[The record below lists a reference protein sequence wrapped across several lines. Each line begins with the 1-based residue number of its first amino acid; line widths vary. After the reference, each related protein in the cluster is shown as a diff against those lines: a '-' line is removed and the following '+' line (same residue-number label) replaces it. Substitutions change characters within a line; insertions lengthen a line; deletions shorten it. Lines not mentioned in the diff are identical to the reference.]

1 VSDSLEQP
9 QQHQPQLRL
18 GVVTIHD
25 ACPAFSTKIF
35 ESADELERLSI
46 KFNIA
51 LIPFFNEEQDL
62 PRFPE
67 FVDKI
72 KSYKNCQIVLH
83 GLYHEL
89 KNGQFDNFH
98 ETTEADAEEQICAAI
113 EIFHE
118 IAIETKV
125 FIPPAW
131 KLNNS
136 SIKVLER
143 LGFKLAE
150 EQEEYLLLF
159 PEQQEF
165 KKIKLP
171 KVLNWD
177 STGYPEKNIVNM
189 GRDEKAFKLQIEK
202 RPHIIRIALHPR
214 DPVEAIKDQKQMISI
229 LKDSAYEILTYTE
242 LILRLEELAP
252 PSTRLD

>member
-1 VSDSLEQP
+1 MGQDQQGIQP
-9 QQHQPQLRL
+9 QPRL

-35 ESADELERLSI
+35 ELADELEGLDI
-46 KFNIA
+46 KFNFA
-51 LIPFFNEEQDL
+51 LIPFFNEKQDL

-72 KSYKNCQIVLH
+72 KSYKHCQIVLH

-98 ETTEADAEEQICAAI
+98 ETTKADAEEQIRAAL

-118 IAIETKV
+118 IGIQTKV

-136 SIKVLER
+136 SIKVLEK
-143 LGFKLAE
+143 LGFRLAE
-150 EQEEYLLLF
+150 EQEEYLLLLS
-159 PEQQEF
+159 QQEY

-177 STGYPEKNIVNM
+177 STGHPEKNVVNM
-189 GRDEKAFKLQIEK
+189 AREERASKLDIAE
-202 RPHIIRIALHPR
+202 RPQIIRIAIHPR
-214 DPVEAIKDQKQMISI
+214 DPPEAIRDQKQMITI
-229 LKDSAYEILTYTE
+229 LKNSAYEIPIYRE
-242 LILRLEELAP
+242 LIPKLEKSV
-252 PSTRLD
+252 PSTALI

>member
-1 VSDSLEQP
+1 MSNSLEQ
-9 QQHQPQLRL
+9 QQHQPHTQS

-25 ACPAFSTKIF
+25 ACPTFSKRIF
-35 ESADELERLSI
+35 ELADELERLKI

-51 LIPFFNEEQDL
+51 LVPFFNEKQDL

-83 GLYHEL
+83 GLYHEM

-98 ETTEADAEEQICAAI
+98 ETTEGNAEEQIRAGL

-118 IAIETKV
+118 IGIKTNV

-131 KLNNS
+131 KLNNR
-136 SIKVLER
+136 SIKVLEK

-150 EQEEYLLLF
+150 EQEEYLLLLSH
-159 PEQQEF
+159 QEY

-189 GRDEKAFKLQIEK
+189 ARDERAFKLQIEE
-202 RPHIIRIALHPR
+202 RPQIIRIALHPR
-214 DPVEAIKDQKQMISI
+214 DPTEAIKDQRRMISI
-229 LKDSAYEILTYTE
+229 LKDSAYEIPTYAE
-242 LILRLEELAP
+242 LVPKLEELAP
-252 PSTRLD
+252 STLLD

>member
-1 VSDSLEQP
+1 MGQNQQQKQP
-9 QQHQPQLRL
+9 NPRL

-35 ESADELERLSI
+35 ELADELEGLNI
-46 KFNIA
+46 KFNVA
-51 LIPFFNEEQDL
+51 LVPFFNEKQDL
-62 PRFPE
+62 TRFPE

-72 KSYKNCQIVLH
+72 KSYEHCQIVLH

-98 ETTEADAEEQICAAI
+98 ETTEADSEEQIRAGL

-118 IAIETKV
+118 IGIQTQV

-136 SIKVLER
+136 SIKVLEK
-143 LGFKLAE
+143 LGFRLAE

-159 PEQQEF
+159 SQQEY

-177 STGYPEKNIVNM
+177 STGHPEKNVVNM
-189 GRDEKAFKLQIEK
+189 ARDERAFKLDIEE
-202 RPHIIRIALHPR
+202 RPQIIRIAMHPR
-214 DPVEAIKDQKQMISI
+214 DPAEAIKDQKQMITM
-229 LKDSAYEILTYTE
+229 LKSNAYEIPTYTE
-242 LILRLEELAP
+242 LIPKLERLV
-252 PSTRLD
+252 PSTVPA

>member
-1 VSDSLEQP
+1 MPNVSEHQKQP
-9 QQHQPQLRL
+9 YPRL

-25 ACPAFSTKIF
+25 ACPTFSTKIL
-35 ESADELERLSI
+35 ESADELERLNI

-51 LIPFFNEEQDL
+51 LVPFFNEKQDL

-98 ETTEADAEEQICAAI
+98 DTKEADAEEQIRAGL

-118 IAIETKV
+118 IGIETKV

-150 EQEEYLLLF
+150 EQEEYLLLLS
-159 PEQQEF
+159 QQEY
-165 KKIKLP
+165 KKIKLA

-177 STGYPEKNIVNM
+177 STGFPEKNIVNIA
-189 GRDEKAFKLQIEK
+189 RDERAFRSEIEK
-202 RPHIIRIALHPR
+202 RPQIIRIALHPR
-214 DPVEAIKDQKQMISI
+214 DPAEAIKDQKQMISI
-229 LKDSAYEILTYTE
+229 LKDSGYEIPTYTE
-242 LILRLEELAP
+242 LLPKLEELAP
-252 PSTRLD
+252 SILLD

>member
-1 VSDSLEQP
+1 MLDSLEQ
-9 QQHQPQLRL
+9 QQQQQPQTRL

-35 ESADELERLSI
+35 ELADELERLDI

-51 LIPFFNEEQDL
+51 LVPFFNEKQDL

-72 KSYKNCQIVLH
+72 KSYDNCQIVLH

-98 ETTEADAEEQICAAI
+98 DTKEADAEEQIRAGL

-118 IAIETKV
+118 IGINTDV

-136 SIKVLER
+136 SIKVLEK

-150 EQEEYLLLF
+150 EQEEYILLVS
-159 PEQQEF
+159 QGEF

-177 STGYPEKNIVNM
+177 STGFPEKNIVNM
-189 GRDEKAFKLQIEK
+189 SRDERAFKLQTEQ
-202 RPHIIRIALHPR
+202 RPQIIRIALHPR
-214 DPVEAIKDQKQMISI
+214 DPAEAIKDQKQMISI
-229 LKDSAYEILTYTE
+229 LKDSAYEIPTYIELVPQLQKLDHSTE
-242 LILRLEELAP
+242 LN
-252 PSTRLD
+252 

>member
-1 VSDSLEQP
+1 MSDSLEQ
-9 QQHQPQLRL
+9 HQPQPQPRL

-25 ACPAFSTKIF
+25 ACPAFSKKIF
-35 ESADELERLSI
+35 ESADELERLNI

-51 LIPFFNEEQDL
+51 LIPFFNEREDL

-98 ETTEADAEEQICAAI
+98 ETTEANAEEQIRAGI

-118 IAIETKV
+118 VGIETKV

-136 SIKVLER
+136 SVKVLEK

-159 PEQQEF
+159 PEQQQEF

-189 GRDEKAFKLQIEK
+189 ARDERAFKLQIEK
-202 RPHIIRIALHPR
+202 DHKLS
-214 DPVEAIKDQKQMISI
+214 E
-229 LKDSAYEILTYTE
+229 
-242 LILRLEELAP
+242 
-252 PSTRLD
+252 

>member
-1 VSDSLEQP
+1 MSDSLEQ
-9 QQHQPQLRL
+9 HQPHTQS

-25 ACPAFSTKIF
+25 ACPTFSKRIF
-35 ESADELERLSI
+35 ELADELERLKI

-51 LIPFFNEEQDL
+51 LVPFFNEKQDL

-83 GLYHEL
+83 GLYHEMR
-89 KNGQFDNFH
+89 NGQFDNFH
-98 ETTEADAEEQICAAI
+98 ETTEGNAEEQIRAGL

-118 IAIETKV
+118 IGIKTNV

-136 SIKVLER
+136 SIKVLEK

-150 EQEEYLLLF
+150 EQEEYLLLS
-159 PEQQEF
+159 QQEY

-189 GRDEKAFKLQIEK
+189 ARDERAFKLQIEE
-202 RPHIIRIALHPR
+202 RPQIIRIALHPR
-214 DPVEAIKDQKQMISI
+214 DPTEAIKDQRRMISI
-229 LKDSAYEILTYTE
+229 LKDSAYEIPTYAE
-242 LILRLEELAP
+242 LVPKLEELAP
-252 PSTRLD
+252 STRLD

>member
-1 VSDSLEQP
+1 MSDSLEQ
-9 QQHQPQLRL
+9 QQQQTQPRL

-25 ACPAFSTKIF
+25 ACPAFSKKIF
-35 ESADELERLSI
+35 ESADELEKLNI

-51 LIPFFNEEQDL
+51 LIPFFNEKEDL
-62 PRFPE
+62 HRFPE

-72 KSYKNCQIVLH
+72 KSYNNCQIVLH

-98 ETTEADAEEQICAAI
+98 ETTEADAEEQIRAGI

-118 IAIETKV
+118 IGIETNV

-136 SIKVLER
+136 SINVLEK

-150 EQEEYLLLF
+150 EQEEYLLLLS
-159 PEQQEF
+159 QQQF
-165 KKIKLP
+165 KEIKLP

-177 STGYPEKNIVNM
+177 STGYPEKNIVNI
-189 GRDEKAFKLQIEK
+189 GRDERAFKLQIEK
-202 RPHIIRIALHPR
+202 RPQIIRIALHPR
-214 DPVEAIKDQKQMISI
+214 DPAEAIKDQKQMISI
-229 LKDSAYEILTYTE
+229 LKDSAYEIPTYTE
-242 LILRLEELAP
+242 LIPKLEELAP
-252 PSTRLD
+252 STRLH

>member
-1 VSDSLEQP
+1 MPSMSEQ
-9 QQHQPQLRL
+9 QQTHPRL

-25 ACPAFSTKIF
+25 ACPSFSVKIF
-35 ESADELERLSI
+35 ESADELERLNI
-46 KFNIA
+46 KYNIA
-51 LIPFFNEEQDL
+51 VVPFFNEKEDL

-67 FVDKI
+67 FANKI

-83 GLYHEL
+83 GLYHEM

-98 ETTEADAEEQICAAI
+98 QIKEADAEEQIRAGL
-113 EIFHE
+113 EIFE
-118 IAIETKV
+118 EVGINTNV

-136 SIKVLER
+136 SIKVLEK

-150 EQEEYLLLF
+150 EQEEYLLLLS
-159 PEQQEF
+159 QQDF

-177 STGYPEKNIVNM
+177 STGYPEKNIVNL
-189 GRDEKAFKLQIEK
+189 GRDERAFRLEIEQ
-202 RPHIIRIALHPR
+202 RPQIIRIALHPR
-214 DPVEAIKDQKQMISI
+214 DPAEAIKDQKRMIST
-229 LKDSAYEILTYTE
+229 LKDSDYNILTYTE
-242 LILRLEELAP
+242 LIPKLKDLS

>member
-1 VSDSLEQP
+1 MDSSEQQQQQP
-9 QQHQPQLRL
+9 QSYPRL

-35 ESADELERLSI
+35 ESADELERLNI

-51 LIPFFNEEQDL
+51 LIPFFNEKQDL

-98 ETTEADAEEQICAAI
+98 DTKEADAEEQIRAGL

-118 IAIETKV
+118 IGIETKV

-131 KLNNS
+131 RLNNS
-136 SIKVLER
+136 SIKVLEK
-143 LGFKLAE
+143 LEFKLAE
-150 EQEEYLLLF
+150 EQEEYLLLLS
-159 PEQQEF
+159 QQEF

-177 STGYPEKNIVNM
+177 STGFPEKNIVNIS
-189 GRDEKAFKLQIEK
+189 RDERAFKSQIEE
-202 RPHIIRIALHPR
+202 RPQIIRIALHPR
-214 DPVEAIKDQKQMISI
+214 DPAEAINDQKQMISV
-229 LKDSAYEILTYTE
+229 LKDSAYEIPTYTE
-242 LILRLEELAP
+242 LLPKLEGLA

>member
-1 VSDSLEQP
+1 LEQR
-9 QQHQPQLRL
+9 QLETRL

-25 ACPAFSTKIF
+25 ACPAFSTKIQKW
-35 ESADELERLSI
+35 ADELERLGI

-51 LIPFFNEEQDL
+51 LIPFFNEKQDL

-72 KSYKNCQIVLH
+72 ESYNKCQIVLH
-83 GLYHEL
+83 GLYHEK

-98 ETTEADAEEQICAAI
+98 KTTKADAEEQIRAGL
-113 EIFHE
+113 EIFQE
-118 IAIETKV
+118 IGINTNV

-136 SIKVLER
+136 SIKVLEK

-159 PEQQEF
+159 SQQEF
-165 KKIKLP
+165 KKIRLP

-177 STGYPEKNIVNM
+177 STGYPKKNIVNM
-189 GRDEKAFKLQIEK
+189 ARDERAFKLQIEQ
-202 RPHIIRIALHPR
+202 RPQIIRIALHPR
-214 DPVEAIKDQKQMISI
+214 DPAEAIKDQKQIISI
-229 LKDSAYEILTYTE
+229 LKDSAYEIPTYKE
-242 LILRLEELAP
+242 LIPKLEELAP
-252 PSTRLD
+252 STRLD

>member
-1 VSDSLEQP
+1 ME
-9 QQHQPQLRL
+9 QHQPHTQS

-25 ACPAFSTKIF
+25 ACPTFSKRIF
-35 ESADELERLSI
+35 ELADELERLKI

-51 LIPFFNEEQDL
+51 LVPFFNEKQDL

-83 GLYHEL
+83 GLYHEM

-98 ETTEADAEEQICAAI
+98 ETTEGNAEEQIRAGL
-113 EIFHE
+113 EVFHE
-118 IAIETKV
+118 IGIKTNV

-136 SIKVLER
+136 SIKVLEK

-150 EQEEYLLLF
+150 EQEEYLLLLS
-159 PEQQEF
+159 QQEY

-189 GRDEKAFKLQIEK
+189 ARDERAFKLQIEE
-202 RPHIIRIALHPR
+202 RPQIIRIALHPR
-214 DPVEAIKDQKQMISI
+214 DPTEAIKDQRRMISI
-229 LKDSAYEILTYTE
+229 LKDSAYEIPTYAE
-242 LILRLEELAP
+242 LVPKLEELAP
-252 PSTRLD
+252 STRLD

>member
-1 VSDSLEQP
+1 MPNLSER
-9 QQHQPQLRL
+9 QQTHPRL

-25 ACPAFSTKIF
+25 ACPAFSAKIF
-35 ESADELERLSI
+35 ESAAELERLNI
-46 KFNIA
+46 KYNIA
-51 LIPFFNEEQDL
+51 LVPFFNEREDL

-72 KSYKNCQIVLH
+72 KSYKNCEIVLH
-83 GLYHEL
+83 GLYHEM

-98 ETTEADAEEQICAAI
+98 ETKEADAEEQIRAGL
-113 EIFHE
+113 EIFGE
-118 IAIETKV
+118 IGINTRV

-136 SIKVLER
+136 SIKVLEK

-159 PEQQEF
+159 SQQEF

-177 STGYPEKNIVNM
+177 STGYPEKNIVNI
-189 GRDEKAFKLQIEK
+189 GRDERAFKLQIEK
-202 RPHIIRIALHPR
+202 RPQIIRIALHPR
-214 DPVEAIKDQKQMISI
+214 DPAEAIKDQKQMISI
-229 LKDSAYEILTYTE
+229 LKDSAYEIPTYTE
-242 LILRLEELAP
+242 LIPKLEGSAT
-252 PSTRLD
+252 STRLD

>member
-1 VSDSLEQP
+1 
-9 QQHQPQLRL
+9 L

-25 ACPAFSTKIF
+25 ACPAFSTKIL
-35 ESADELERLSI
+35 ESADELERLKI

-51 LIPFFNEEQDL
+51 LIPFFNGKQDL

-72 KSYKNCQIVLH
+72 KSYKQCQIVLH
-83 GLYHEL
+83 GLYHEK

-98 ETTEADAEEQICAAI
+98 ETTEADAEERIRAGL
-113 EIFHE
+113 EIFQE
-118 IAIETKV
+118 IGINTNV

-131 KLNNS
+131 KLSNS
-136 SIKVLER
+136 SIKVLEK

-159 PEQQEF
+159 SQQEF
-165 KKIKLP
+165 KKIRLP

-177 STGYPEKNIVNM
+177 STGYPKRNIVNM
-189 GRDEKAFKLQIEK
+189 ARDERAFKLQIEQ
-202 RPHIIRIALHPR
+202 RPQIIRIALHPR
-214 DPVEAIKDQKQMISI
+214 DPAEAIKDQKQIISI
-229 LKDSAYEILTYTE
+229 LKDSGYEIPTYTE
-242 LILRLEELAP
+242 LIPKLEELAP
-252 PSTRLD
+252 STWLD

>member
-1 VSDSLEQP
+1 MDQHFHSAVIVKSYDTKLIIILDSVLTHVGFIKQQQQQQQP
-9 QQHQPQLRL
+9 QTRL

-35 ESADELERLSI
+35 ELADELERLDI

-51 LIPFFNEEQDL
+51 LVPFFNEKQDL

-72 KSYKNCQIVLH
+72 KSYDNCQIVLH

-89 KNGQFDNFH
+89 KKGQFDNFH
-98 ETTEADAEEQICAAI
+98 DTKEADAEEQIRAGL

-118 IAIETKV
+118 IGINTDV

-136 SIKVLER
+136 SIKVLEK

-150 EQEEYLLLF
+150 EQEEYILLLS
-159 PEQQEF
+159 QGEF
-165 KKIKLP
+165 KKIKLQ
-171 KVLNWD
+171 
-177 STGYPEKNIVNM
+177 
-189 GRDEKAFKLQIEK
+189 RF
-202 RPHIIRIALHPR
+202 
-214 DPVEAIKDQKQMISI
+214 
-229 LKDSAYEILTYTE
+229 
-242 LILRLEELAP
+242 
-252 PSTRLD
+252 

>member
-1 VSDSLEQP
+1 MSDSLEQ
-9 QQHQPQLRL
+9 QQQQQPQTRL

-35 ESADELERLSI
+35 ELADELERLDI

-51 LIPFFNEEQDL
+51 LVPFFNERQDL

-72 KSYKNCQIVLH
+72 KSYDSCQIVLH

-98 ETTEADAEEQICAAI
+98 DTKEADAEEQIRAGL

-118 IAIETKV
+118 IGINTDV

-131 KLNNS
+131 KLNNG
-136 SIKVLER
+136 SIKVLEK

-150 EQEEYLLLF
+150 EQEEYILLLS
-159 PEQQEF
+159 QGEF

-177 STGYPEKNIVNM
+177 STGFPEKNIVNM
-189 GRDEKAFKLQIEK
+189 SRDERAFKLQTEE
-202 RPHIIRIALHPR
+202 RAQIIRIALHPR
-214 DPVEAIKDQKQMISI
+214 DPAEAIKDQKQMISI
-229 LKDSAYEILTYTE
+229 LKDSAYEIPTYTE
-242 LILRLEELAP
+242 LVPKLQKLAHLTELN
-252 PSTRLD
+252 

>member
-1 VSDSLEQP
+1 MDSSEQQQQP
-9 QQHQPQLRL
+9 QSYPRL

-35 ESADELERLSI
+35 KSADELERLNI

-51 LIPFFNEEQDL
+51 LIPFFNEKQDL

-98 ETTEADAEEQICAAI
+98 DTKEADAEEQIRAGL

-118 IAIETKV
+118 IGIETKV

-131 KLNNS
+131 RLNNS
-136 SIKVLER
+136 SIKVLEK
-143 LGFKLAE
+143 LEFKLAE
-150 EQEEYLLLF
+150 EQEEYLLLLS
-159 PEQQEF
+159 QQEF

-177 STGYPEKNIVNM
+177 STGFPEKNIVNIS
-189 GRDEKAFKLQIEK
+189 RDERAFKSQIEE
-202 RPHIIRIALHPR
+202 RPQIIRIALHPR
-214 DPVEAIKDQKQMISI
+214 DPAEAINDQKQMISV
-229 LKDSAYEILTYTE
+229 LKDSAYEIPTYTE
-242 LILRLEELAP
+242 LLPKLEGLA

>member
-1 VSDSLEQP
+1 MSEQ
-9 QQHQPQLRL
+9 QQTHPRL

-25 ACPAFSTKIF
+25 ACPSFSVKIF
-35 ESADELERLSI
+35 ESADELERLNI
-46 KFNIA
+46 KYNIA
-51 LIPFFNEEQDL
+51 VVPFFNEKEDL

-67 FVDKI
+67 FANKI

-83 GLYHEL
+83 GLYHEM

-98 ETTEADAEEQICAAI
+98 QIKEADAEEQIRAGL
-113 EIFHE
+113 EIFE
-118 IAIETKV
+118 EVGINTNV

-136 SIKVLER
+136 SIKVLEK

-150 EQEEYLLLF
+150 EQEEYLLLLS
-159 PEQQEF
+159 QQDF

-177 STGYPEKNIVNM
+177 STGYPEKNIVNL
-189 GRDEKAFKLQIEK
+189 GRDERAFRLEIEQ
-202 RPHIIRIALHPR
+202 RPQIIRIALHPR
-214 DPVEAIKDQKQMISI
+214 DPAEAIKDQKRMIST
-229 LKDSAYEILTYTE
+229 LKDSDYNILTYTE
-242 LILRLEELAP
+242 LIPKLKDLS

>member
-1 VSDSLEQP
+1 MSDSLEQ
-9 QQHQPQLRL
+9 QQQQQQQPQTRL

-35 ESADELERLSI
+35 ELTDELERLDI

-51 LIPFFNEEQDL
+51 LVPFFNEKQDL

-72 KSYKNCQIVLH
+72 KSYDNCQIVLH

-98 ETTEADAEEQICAAI
+98 DTKEADAEEQIRAGL

-118 IAIETKV
+118 IGINTDV

-136 SIKVLER
+136 SIKVLEK

-150 EQEEYLLLF
+150 EQEEYILLLS
-159 PEQQEF
+159 QGEF

-177 STGYPEKNIVNM
+177 STGFPEKNIVNM
-189 GRDEKAFKLQIEK
+189 SRDERAFKLQTEE
-202 RPHIIRIALHPR
+202 RPQIIRIALHPR
-214 DPVEAIKDQKQMISI
+214 DPAEAIKDQKQMISI
-229 LKDSAYEILTYTE
+229 LKDSAYEIPTYTE
-242 LILRLEELAP
+242 LVPKLQKLAHLTELN
-252 PSTRLD
+252 

>member
-1 VSDSLEQP
+1 MED
-9 QQHQPQLRL
+9 QQQSQTSL
-18 GVVTIHD
+18 GVVTVHD
-25 ACPAFSTKIF
+25 ACPAFSKKIF
-35 ESADELERLSI
+35 ELANELERLDI

-51 LIPFFNEEQDL
+51 LVPFFNEEQDL
-62 PRFPE
+62 HRFPE
-67 FVDKI
+67 FVDNI

-98 ETTEADAEEQICAAI
+98 DTKEADAEEQIRAGL

-118 IAIETKV
+118 IGIETNV

-136 SIKVLER
+136 SIKVLEK

-150 EQEEYLLLF
+150 EKEEYLLLYSQR
-159 PEQQEF
+159 EL

-177 STGYPEKNIVNM
+177 STGHPEMNTVNM
-189 GRDEKAFKLQIEK
+189 GRDERAFRSQIEE
-202 RPHIIRIALHPR
+202 RPQIIRIAIHPR
-214 DPVEAIKDQKQMISI
+214 DPTEAIKDQKQMISI
-229 LKDSAYEILTYTE
+229 LKDSTYEIPTYTE
-242 LILRLEELAP
+242 LIPKLEELAP
-252 PSTRLD
+252 SIPLD